1 MVDVADDDFSRN
13 PTLRNAARHR
23 FRRSARCGR
32 KAHDLERNVRQ
43 ILRQTARDFEPF
55 FVLVKDD
62 VEHLVD
68 EMEEGPE
75 RAQRAVDQGFV
86 AGGFEAPEFGFIA
99 APRDRKN
106 DR

>member
-1 MVDVADDDFSRN
+1 MSQTMTFPVIPRFATPRATVSAGPPVAEERHTTSNGTSGRSC
-13 PTLRNAARHR
+13 ARR
-23 FRRSARCGR
+23 
-32 KAHDLERNVRQ
+32 
-43 ILRQTARDFEPF
+43 ARDFEPF